1 MANVKNIFGFTSL
14 FTPKFCPSMQKKF
27 ASCVNLSPASVM
39 GGWRGVLM
47 VIVLHTCR
55 NELWGEF
62 LMKGACEKFFPN
74 FAVSIGR
81 MRRNFALF
89 D

>member
-27 ASCVNLSPASVM
+27 ASCVNLSPATVM

-47 VIVLHTCR
+47 VIVLHI
-55 NELWGEF
+55 F
-62 LMKGACEKFFPN
+62 
-74 FAVSIGR
+74 
-81 MRRNFALF
+81 
-89 D
+89 